1 MATLGTSLF
10 SKNNKDGFTRQ
21 KALSNTLQARIW
33 WYKSRF
39 NIAID
44 RPAYEAFCTAN
55 PSISPDGSIL
65 AKLEEI
71 QQRMGNAAIGTGY
84 SEATADAAE
93 AAPAANIPEWQLKA
107 PKVDLS
113 VKADDGTPHTHS
125 GDGAPYPENFQ
136 ALVDAVTSG
145 KPIPGIKEIPDTVVR
160 PPVSYRDCTSYLRA
174 PDSLVL
180 FFPSEKKNNYFSQT
194 PNRPTDRPTDR
205 WIMSIN

>member
-160 PPVSYRDCTSYLRA
+160 PPVSYPDCTSYSEHRI
-174 PDSLVL
+174 PL
-180 FFPSEKKNNYFSQT
+180 FSFSREKKTTIIFHK
-194 PNRPTDRPTDR
+194 PPTDRPTDR

>member
-10 SKNNKDGFTRQ
+10 NKNNNDGFTRQ
-21 KALSNTLQARIW
+21 KALSTTLQARIW

-44 RPAYEAFCTAN
+44 RPAYEAYCTAG
-55 PSISPDGSIL
+55 PSTSPDGSIV

-71 QQRMGNAAIGTGY
+71 QQRMGNAGTGLGL
-84 SEATADAAE
+84 APGGAA
-93 AAPAANIPEWQLKA
+93 AAAAPAPAANIPEWQLNA

-113 VKADDGTPHTHS
+113 VKAEDGGPHTHS

-136 ALVDAVTSG
+136 ALIDAVTSG

-160 PPVSYRDCTSYLRA
+160 PPVSS
-174 PDSLVL
+174 
-180 FFPSEKKNNYFSQT
+180 
-194 PNRPTDRPTDR
+194 
-205 WIMSIN
+205 